1 MGFFRNIPEYLGKT
15 AVLPVLS
22 FLPALTLI
30 TSMLSIFHNSYYML
44 QSTLVLEY
52 LPNLWQKYK
61 HVSRFLTDLTSISCC
76 SQLWC

>member
-1 MGFFRNIPEYLGKT
+1 MGFFRNIPEYLGKA

-44 QSTLVLEY
+44 QSTLVL
-52 LPNLWQKYK
+52 L
-61 HVSRFLTDLTSISCC
+61 HVAVNFSAIACC
-76 SQLWC
+76 SQL